1 MRLSPSLRG
10 AFLGLGAMALYC
22 FYDVTIKFLGGA
34 YSPLQI
40 LFCAG
45 LVFVVLILAQ
55 LLLTGQGSRM
65 LPVQPRWTALR
76 VVAALLNGVLGAHA
90 FAVLPL
96 AQAYAVFFLMPL
108 MIALLAVP
116 VLGEPMD
123 RARGFAILAG
133 LAGVMI
139 ALQPGRA
146 DLGLGHMAAFSAA
159 ALGALN
165 YVILRKTSG
174 VESPGVLMLYPAVAQ
189 LAFTGIAMLWLWVPM
204 PPAHWAL
211 TTLMGVALMVGGLMI
226 IAAYRIAPAI
236 IVAPMQY
243 SQIIWA
249 AILGALFFGEAMD
262 APMILGIAIIIVAG
276 QILLWHASRPATAG

>member
-1 MRLSPSLRG
+1 MPASLRG

-45 LVFVVLILAQ
+45 LVFVPLILGH
-55 LLLTGQGSRM
+55 LVLTGQARRM
-65 LPVQPRWTALR
+65 WPVAPRWTAVR
-76 VVAALLNGVLGAHA
+76 VVAALLNGVIGAYA

-133 LAGVMI
+133 LGGVMI
-139 ALQPGRA
+139 ALQPGA
-146 DLGLGHMAAFSAA
+146 APLGAGHLAAFSAA

-189 LAFTGIAMLWLWVPM
+189 LAFTGVAMLWLWVPM
-204 PPAHWAL
+204 PPHHWAL
-211 TTLMGVALMVGGLMI
+211 TTLMGVELMVGGLMI

-236 IVAPMQY
+236 VVAPMQY

-249 AILGALFFGEAMD
+249 AILGALFFDEAMD
-262 APMILGIAIIIVAG
+262 APMILGIAIIIAAG
-276 QILLWHASRPATAG
+276 QFLLWRTARPATAG

>member
-1 MRLSPSLRG
+1 MHLSPSLRG

-22 FYDVTIKFLGGA
+22 FYDVTIKLLGGA

-45 LVFVVLILAQ
+45 LVFVPLILGH
-55 LLLTGQGSRM
+55 LLLTGQAGRM
-65 LPVQPRWTALR
+65 QPVQPGWIAVR
-76 VVAALLNGVLGAHA
+76 VVAALLNGVLGAYA

-108 MIALLAVP
+108 MISLLAVP

-139 ALQPGRA
+139 ALQPGA
-146 DLGLGHMAAFSAA
+146 APLGLGHLAAFSAA

-174 VESPGVLMLYPAVAQ
+174 VESPGVLMLYPAVVQ
-189 LAFTGIAMLWLWVPM
+189 LAFTGVAMLWLWVPM

-211 TTLMGVALMVGGLMI
+211 TTLMGVELMVGGLMI

-236 IVAPMQY
+236 VVAPMQY

-262 APMILGIAIIIVAG
+262 GPMIVGIAIIIAAG
-276 QILLWHASRPATAG
+276 QFLLYRTARPATAG